1 MISENDLNSFE
12 NLGLEERIRRIE
24 ELLNGKEKPRPFELG
39 MLLALTMANE
49 MRLGKELGEDSAGL
63 VSSWM
68 EIHPESIVEEA
79 IANAKEFLLNS
90 ETLTEKLKSSLIST
104 PEESP

>member
-24 ELLNGKEKPRPFELG
+24 ELIAGKEKPRAFELG

-49 MRLGKELGEDSAGL
+49 IRLGKALGEDSAEL

-68 EIHPESIVEEA
+68 EIHPESVVEEA
-79 IANAKEFLLNS
+79 IASAKEFLMNS
-90 ETLTEKLKSSLIST
+90 EALTEKLKSSLIST
-104 PEESP
+104 PKEPQ